1 MRLLLVEDDPYLQ
14 ENLVRSLSRRGL
26 QVTSASTAAQAVSV
40 WQSLRPDVVL
50 LDLTLPDGDGLNVV
64 SQVRQMGFTTPVLVL
79 TARATVGDRVL
90 GLNSGADDYM
100 AKPFDLDELE
110 ARLNALYRRTKT
122 AQKTLLSQGDTG
134 QARNG
139 LQTLQLG
146 AVSLDTLN
154 GVAYLHQQAM
164 ELTPRE
170 VAMLQALMAHAGQAV
185 HRSGGVSTAQ
195 KVDRHRHQL
204 GDPARS
210 GLFVKDSELIDVVAR
225 QNVDAPSVIAGHF
238 VARVVVGGLECLEP
252 LRRSIERI
260 RCGLRPQLASLRQN
274 HQ

>member
-26 QVTSASTAAQAVSV
+26 QVTSAATAAQAVSL

-64 SQVRQMGFTTPVLVL
+64 SQVRQLGFTTPVLVL
-79 TARATVGDRVL
+79 TARTTVGDRVL

-122 AQKTLLSQGDTG
+122 AQQVSSSQADTG
-134 QARNG
+134 QARNA

-154 GVAYLHQQAM
+154 GVAYLHQKAM

-185 HRSGGVSTAQ
+185 SKER
-195 KVDRHRHQL
+195 
-204 GDPARS
+204 
-210 GLFVKDSELIDVVAR
+210 LFSAVFPDELDVQFEAIEVVAYR
-225 QNVDAPSVIAGHF
+225 LRKKLTDTGISLVTL
-238 VARVVVGGLECLEP
+238 RGLGYL
-252 LRRSIERI
+252 LKT
-260 RCGLRPQLASLRQN
+260 AS
-274 HQ
+274 

>member
-64 SQVRQMGFTTPVLVL
+64 SQVRQMGFTPPVLVL

-122 AQKTLLSQGDTG
+122 AQQAASSQADTG

-139 LQTLQLG
+139 LQTLQSG

-185 HRSGGVSTAQ
+185 SKER
-195 KVDRHRHQL
+195 
-204 GDPARS
+204 
-210 GLFVKDSELIDVVAR
+210 LFSAVFPDELDVQFEAIEVVAYR
-225 QNVDAPSVIAGHF
+225 LRKKLTDTGISLVTL
-238 VARVVVGGLECLEP
+238 RGLGYL
-252 LRRSIERI
+252 LKT
-260 RCGLRPQLASLRQN
+260 AS
-274 HQ
+274 

>member
-122 AQKTLLSQGDTG
+122 AQQAASSQAETG

-185 HRSGGVSTAQ
+185 SKER
-195 KVDRHRHQL
+195 
-204 GDPARS
+204 
-210 GLFVKDSELIDVVAR
+210 LFSAVFPDELDVQFEAIEVVAYR
-225 QNVDAPSVIAGHF
+225 LRKKLTDTGISLVTL
-238 VARVVVGGLECLEP
+238 RGLGYL
-252 LRRSIERI
+252 LKT
-260 RCGLRPQLASLRQN
+260 AN
-274 HQ
+274 

>member
-122 AQKTLLSQGDTG
+122 AQKTLSSQGDTG

-185 HRSGGVSTAQ
+185 SKER
-195 KVDRHRHQL
+195 
-204 GDPARS
+204 
-210 GLFVKDSELIDVVAR
+210 LFSAVFPDELDVQFEAIEVVAYR
-225 QNVDAPSVIAGHF
+225 LRKKLTDTGISLVTL
-238 VARVVVGGLECLEP
+238 RGLGYL
-252 LRRSIERI
+252 LKT
-260 RCGLRPQLASLRQN
+260 AS
-274 HQ
+274 

>member
-26 QVTSASTAAQAVSV
+26 QVTSASTASRAVSA

-64 SQVRQMGFTTPVLVL
+64 SQLRQMGFTTPVLVL

-122 AQKTLLSQGDTG
+122 VQQATSSQGQAG
-134 QARNG
+134 QLRSG

-146 AVSLDTLN
+146 AISLDTLN

-185 HRSGGVSTAQ
+185 SKER
-195 KVDRHRHQL
+195 
-204 GDPARS
+204 
-210 GLFVKDSELIDVVAR
+210 LFSAVFPDELDVQFEAIEVVAYR
-225 QNVDAPSVIAGHF
+225 LRKKLTDTGISLVTL
-238 VARVVVGGLECLEP
+238 RGLGYL
-252 LRRSIERI
+252 LKT
-260 RCGLRPQLASLRQN
+260 AA
-274 HQ
+274 

>member
-26 QVTSASTAAQAVSV
+26 QVTSASTAAQAVSL

-64 SQVRQMGFTTPVLVL
+64 SQVRQKGFTTPVLVL

-110 ARLNALYRRTKT
+110 ARLNALFRRTKT
-122 AQKTLLSQGDTG
+122 AQMASTSQVDAG

-146 AVSLDTLN
+146 AVSLDPLN

-185 HRSGGVSTAQ
+185 SKER
-195 KVDRHRHQL
+195 
-204 GDPARS
+204 
-210 GLFVKDSELIDVVAR
+210 LFSAVFPDELDVQFEAIEVVAYR
-225 QNVDAPSVIAGHF
+225 LRKKLTDTGISLVTL
-238 VARVVVGGLECLEP
+238 RGLGYL
-252 LRRSIERI
+252 LKT
-260 RCGLRPQLASLRQN
+260 AS
-274 HQ
+274 

>member
-14 ENLVRSLSRRGL
+14 ENLVRSLSRRGF
-26 QVTSASTAAQAVSV
+26 QVTSASTAAQAVSL

-64 SQVRQMGFTTPVLVL
+64 SQVRQMGLTTPVLVL

-110 ARLNALYRRTKT
+110 ARLNALYRRIKT
-122 AQKTLLSQGDTG
+122 SQTDAG
-134 QARNG
+134 QVRAG
-139 LQTLQLG
+139 LQTLHLG

-185 HRSGGVSTAQ
+185 SKER
-195 KVDRHRHQL
+195 
-204 GDPARS
+204 
-210 GLFVKDSELIDVVAR
+210 LFSAVFPDELDVQFEAIEVVAYR
-225 QNVDAPSVIAGHF
+225 LRKKLTDTGISLVTL
-238 VARVVVGGLECLEP
+238 RGLGYL
-252 LRRSIERI
+252 LKT
-260 RCGLRPQLASLRQN
+260 AS
-274 HQ
+274 

>member
-64 SQVRQMGFTTPVLVL
+64 SQVRQLGFTTPVLVL

-122 AQKTLLSQGDTG
+122 AQQVASSQADTG
-134 QARNG
+134 QARKG

-185 HRSGGVSTAQ
+185 SKER
-195 KVDRHRHQL
+195 
-204 GDPARS
+204 
-210 GLFVKDSELIDVVAR
+210 LFSAVFPDELDVQFEAIEVVAYR
-225 QNVDAPSVIAGHF
+225 LRKKLTDTGISLVTL
-238 VARVVVGGLECLEP
+238 RGLGYL
-252 LRRSIERI
+252 LKT
-260 RCGLRPQLASLRQN
+260 AS
-274 HQ
+274 

>member
-26 QVTSASTAAQAVSV
+26 QVTSAATAAQAVSL

-64 SQVRQMGFTTPVLVL
+64 SQVRQLGFTTPVLVL
-79 TARATVGDRVL
+79 TARTTVGDRVL

-122 AQKTLLSQGDTG
+122 AQQVSSSQVDSG
-134 QARNG
+134 QARNA

-185 HRSGGVSTAQ
+185 SKER
-195 KVDRHRHQL
+195 
-204 GDPARS
+204 
-210 GLFVKDSELIDVVAR
+210 LFSAVFPDELDVQFEAIEVVAYR
-225 QNVDAPSVIAGHF
+225 
-238 VARVVVGGLECLEP
+238 
-252 LRRSIERI
+252 LRK
-260 RCGLRPQLASLRQN
+260 N
-274 HQ
+274 

>member
-26 QVTSASTAAQAVSV
+26 QVTSAATAAQAVSL

-64 SQVRQMGFTTPVLVL
+64 SQVRQLGFTTPVLVL
-79 TARATVGDRVL
+79 TARTTVGDRVL

-122 AQKTLLSQGDTG
+122 AQQVSSSQVDSG
-134 QARNG
+134 QARNA

-185 HRSGGVSTAQ
+185 SKER
-195 KVDRHRHQL
+195 
-204 GDPARS
+204 
-210 GLFVKDSELIDVVAR
+210 LFSAVFPDELDVQFEAIEVVAYR
-225 QNVDAPSVIAGHF
+225 LRKKLTDTGISLVTL
-238 VARVVVGGLECLEP
+238 RGLGYL
-252 LRRSIERI
+252 LKT
-260 RCGLRPQLASLRQN
+260 AS
-274 HQ
+274 

>member
-40 WQSLRPDVVL
+40 WQRLRPDVVL

-110 ARLNALYRRTKT
+110 ARLNALYRRTKS
-122 AQKTLLSQGDTG
+122 AQKASSSQTDTG
-134 QARNG
+134 QARSG

-185 HRSGGVSTAQ
+185 SKER
-195 KVDRHRHQL
+195 
-204 GDPARS
+204 
-210 GLFVKDSELIDVVAR
+210 LFSAVFPDELDVQFEAIEVVAYR
-225 QNVDAPSVIAGHF
+225 LRKKLTDTGISLVTL
-238 VARVVVGGLECLEP
+238 RGLGYL
-252 LRRSIERI
+252 LKT
-260 RCGLRPQLASLRQN
+260 AS
-274 HQ
+274 

>member
-26 QVTSASTAAQAVSV
+26 QVTSASTSAQAVSV

-122 AQKTLLSQGDTG
+122 ASVSSQADTG

-185 HRSGGVSTAQ
+185 SKER
-195 KVDRHRHQL
+195 
-204 GDPARS
+204 
-210 GLFVKDSELIDVVAR
+210 LFSAVFPDELDVQFEAIEVVAYR
-225 QNVDAPSVIAGHF
+225 LRKKLTDTGISLVTL
-238 VARVVVGGLECLEP
+238 RGLGYL
-252 LRRSIERI
+252 LKT
-260 RCGLRPQLASLRQN
+260 AS
-274 HQ
+274 

>member
-64 SQVRQMGFTTPVLVL
+64 SQVRQMGLTTPVLVL

-185 HRSGGVSTAQ
+185 SKER
-195 KVDRHRHQL
+195 
-204 GDPARS
+204 
-210 GLFVKDSELIDVVAR
+210 LFSAVFPDELDVQFEAIEVVAYR
-225 QNVDAPSVIAGHF
+225 LRKKLTDTGISLVTL
-238 VARVVVGGLECLEP
+238 RGLGYL
-252 LRRSIERI
+252 LKT
-260 RCGLRPQLASLRQN
+260 AS
-274 HQ
+274 

>member
-64 SQVRQMGFTTPVLVL
+64 SQIRQMGFTTPVLVL

-122 AQKTLLSQGDTG
+122 AQQAASSQADTG
-134 QARNG
+134 QTRNG

-185 HRSGGVSTAQ
+185 SKER
-195 KVDRHRHQL
+195 
-204 GDPARS
+204 
-210 GLFVKDSELIDVVAR
+210 LFSAVFPDELDVQFEAIEVVAYR
-225 QNVDAPSVIAGHF
+225 LRKKLTETGISLVTL
-238 VARVVVGGLECLEP
+238 RGLGYL
-252 LRRSIERI
+252 LKTVS
-260 RCGLRPQLASLRQN
+260 
-274 HQ
+274 

>member
-185 HRSGGVSTAQ
+185 SKER
-195 KVDRHRHQL
+195 
-204 GDPARS
+204 
-210 GLFVKDSELIDVVAR
+210 LFIAVFPDELDVQFEAIEVVAYR
-225 QNVDAPSVIAGHF
+225 LRKKLTDTGISLVTL
-238 VARVVVGGLECLEP
+238 RGLGYL
-252 LRRSIERI
+252 LKT
-260 RCGLRPQLASLRQN
+260 AS
-274 HQ
+274 

>member
-122 AQKTLLSQGDTG
+122 AQQAASSQADTG
-134 QARNG
+134 QARKG

-185 HRSGGVSTAQ
+185 SKER
-195 KVDRHRHQL
+195 
-204 GDPARS
+204 
-210 GLFVKDSELIDVVAR
+210 LFSAVFPDELDVQFEAIEVVAYR
-225 QNVDAPSVIAGHF
+225 LRKKLTDTGISLVTL
-238 VARVVVGGLECLEP
+238 RGLGYL
-252 LRRSIERI
+252 LKT
-260 RCGLRPQLASLRQN
+260 AS
-274 HQ
+274 

>member
-64 SQVRQMGFTTPVLVL
+64 SQVRQLGFTTPVLVL

-122 AQKTLLSQGDTG
+122 AQQAASSQADTG
-134 QARNG
+134 QTRNG

-185 HRSGGVSTAQ
+185 SKER
-195 KVDRHRHQL
+195 
-204 GDPARS
+204 
-210 GLFVKDSELIDVVAR
+210 LFSAVFPDELDVQFEAIEVVAYR
-225 QNVDAPSVIAGHF
+225 LRKKLTDTGISLVTL
-238 VARVVVGGLECLEP
+238 RGLGYL
-252 LRRSIERI
+252 LKTVS
-260 RCGLRPQLASLRQN
+260 
-274 HQ
+274 

>member
-26 QVTSASTAAQAVSV
+26 QVTSASTAAQAVSL

-110 ARLNALYRRTKT
+110 ARLNALYRRIKT
-122 AQKTLLSQGDTG
+122 AQQVTSPQSDAG
-134 QARNG
+134 QVRAG

-185 HRSGGVSTAQ
+185 SKERLFSAVFPDELDVQFEAIEVVAYRLRKKLTDTGVSLVTLRGLGYLLKTA
-195 KVDRHRHQL
+195 
-204 GDPARS
+204 S
-210 GLFVKDSELIDVVAR
+210 
-225 QNVDAPSVIAGHF
+225 
-238 VARVVVGGLECLEP
+238 
-252 LRRSIERI
+252 
-260 RCGLRPQLASLRQN
+260 
-274 HQ
+274 

>member
-110 ARLNALYRRTKT
+110 ARLNALYRRIKT
-122 AQKTLLSQGDTG
+122 AQQATSSQSDAG
-134 QARNG
+134 QVRAG

-170 VAMLQALMAHAGQAV
+170 VAMLQALMSHAGQAV
-185 HRSGGVSTAQ
+185 SKER
-195 KVDRHRHQL
+195 
-204 GDPARS
+204 
-210 GLFVKDSELIDVVAR
+210 LFSAVFPDELDVQFEAIEVVAYR
-225 QNVDAPSVIAGHF
+225 LRKKLTDTGISLVTL
-238 VARVVVGGLECLEP
+238 RGLGYL
-252 LRRSIERI
+252 LKA
-260 RCGLRPQLASLRQN
+260 AS
-274 HQ
+274 

>member
-110 ARLNALYRRTKT
+110 ARLNALYRRTKS
-122 AQKTLLSQGDTG
+122 AQKASSSQTDTG

-139 LQTLQLG
+139 LHTLQLG

-185 HRSGGVSTAQ
+185 SKER
-195 KVDRHRHQL
+195 
-204 GDPARS
+204 
-210 GLFVKDSELIDVVAR
+210 LFSAVFPDELDVQFEAIEVVAYR
-225 QNVDAPSVIAGHF
+225 LRKKLTDTGISLVTL
-238 VARVVVGGLECLEP
+238 RGLGYL
-252 LRRSIERI
+252 LKT
-260 RCGLRPQLASLRQN
+260 AS
-274 HQ
+274 

>member
-64 SQVRQMGFTTPVLVL
+64 SQVRQMGLTTPVLVL

-122 AQKTLLSQGDTG
+122 AQKTLSSQGDTG

-185 HRSGGVSTAQ
+185 SKER
-195 KVDRHRHQL
+195 
-204 GDPARS
+204 
-210 GLFVKDSELIDVVAR
+210 LFSAVFPDELDVQFEAIEVVAYR
-225 QNVDAPSVIAGHF
+225 LRKKLTDTGISLVTL
-238 VARVVVGGLECLEP
+238 RGLGYL
-252 LRRSIERI
+252 LKT
-260 RCGLRPQLASLRQN
+260 AS
-274 HQ
+274 

>member
-185 HRSGGVSTAQ
+185 SKER
-195 KVDRHRHQL
+195 
-204 GDPARS
+204 
-210 GLFVKDSELIDVVAR
+210 LFSAVFPDELDVQFEAIEVVAYR
-225 QNVDAPSVIAGHF
+225 LRKKLTDTGISLVTL
-238 VARVVVGGLECLEP
+238 RGLGYL
-252 LRRSIERI
+252 LKT
-260 RCGLRPQLASLRQN
+260 AS
-274 HQ
+274 

>member
-122 AQKTLLSQGDTG
+122 AQKASSSQTDTG

-185 HRSGGVSTAQ
+185 SKER
-195 KVDRHRHQL
+195 
-204 GDPARS
+204 
-210 GLFVKDSELIDVVAR
+210 LFSAVFPDELDVQFEAIEVVAYR
-225 QNVDAPSVIAGHF
+225 LRKKLTDTGISLVTL
-238 VARVVVGGLECLEP
+238 RGLGYL
-252 LRRSIERI
+252 LKT
-260 RCGLRPQLASLRQN
+260 AS
-274 HQ
+274 

>member
-40 WQSLRPDVVL
+40 WQGLRPDVVL

-122 AQKTLLSQGDTG
+122 AQQAASSQADKG

-185 HRSGGVSTAQ
+185 SKER
-195 KVDRHRHQL
+195 
-204 GDPARS
+204 
-210 GLFVKDSELIDVVAR
+210 LFSAVFPDELDVQFEAIEVVAYR
-225 QNVDAPSVIAGHF
+225 LRKKLTDTGISLVTL
-238 VARVVVGGLECLEP
+238 RGLGYL
-252 LRRSIERI
+252 LKT
-260 RCGLRPQLASLRQN
+260 AS
-274 HQ
+274 

>member
-122 AQKTLLSQGDTG
+122 AQQAASSQADTG

-185 HRSGGVSTAQ
+185 SKER
-195 KVDRHRHQL
+195 
-204 GDPARS
+204 
-210 GLFVKDSELIDVVAR
+210 LFSAVFPDELDVQFEAIEVVAYR
-225 QNVDAPSVIAGHF
+225 LRKKLTDTGISLVTL
-238 VARVVVGGLECLEP
+238 RGLGYL
-252 LRRSIERI
+252 LKT
-260 RCGLRPQLASLRQN
+260 AN
-274 HQ
+274 

>member
-64 SQVRQMGFTTPVLVL
+64 SQVRQLGFTTPVLVL

-122 AQKTLLSQGDTG
+122 AQQAASSQADTG
-134 QARNG
+134 QARKG

-185 HRSGGVSTAQ
+185 SKER
-195 KVDRHRHQL
+195 
-204 GDPARS
+204 
-210 GLFVKDSELIDVVAR
+210 LFSAVFPDELDVQFEAIEVVAYR
-225 QNVDAPSVIAGHF
+225 LRKKLTDTGISLVTL
-238 VARVVVGGLECLEP
+238 RGLGYL
-252 LRRSIERI
+252 LKT
-260 RCGLRPQLASLRQN
+260 AS
-274 HQ
+274 

>member
-40 WQSLRPDVVL
+40 WQGLRPDVVL

-64 SQVRQMGFTTPVLVL
+64 SQVRQLGFTTPVLVL

-122 AQKTLLSQGDTG
+122 AQQAASSQADTG
-134 QARNG
+134 QARKG

-185 HRSGGVSTAQ
+185 SKER
-195 KVDRHRHQL
+195 
-204 GDPARS
+204 
-210 GLFVKDSELIDVVAR
+210 LFSAVFPDELDVQFEAIEVVAYR
-225 QNVDAPSVIAGHF
+225 LRKKLTDTGISLVTL
-238 VARVVVGGLECLEP
+238 RGLGYL
-252 LRRSIERI
+252 LKT
-260 RCGLRPQLASLRQN
+260 AS
-274 HQ
+274 

>member
-64 SQVRQMGFTTPVLVL
+64 SQVRQLGFTTPVLVL

-122 AQKTLLSQGDTG
+122 AQQAASSQADTG

-170 VAMLQALMAHAGQAV
+170 VAMLQALMEHAGQAV
-185 HRSGGVSTAQ
+185 SKER
-195 KVDRHRHQL
+195 
-204 GDPARS
+204 
-210 GLFVKDSELIDVVAR
+210 LFSAVFPDELDVQFEAIEVVAYR
-225 QNVDAPSVIAGHF
+225 LRKKLADTGISLVTL
-238 VARVVVGGLECLEP
+238 RGLGYL
-252 LRRSIERI
+252 LKTVS
-260 RCGLRPQLASLRQN
+260 
-274 HQ
+274 

>member
-14 ENLVRSLSRRGL
+14 ENLVRSLSRRGF
-26 QVTSASTAAQAVSV
+26 QVTSASTAAQAVSL

-50 LDLTLPDGDGLNVV
+50 LDLTLPDGDGLIVV
-64 SQVRQMGFTTPVLVL
+64 SQVRQMGLTTPVLVL

-110 ARLNALYRRTKT
+110 ARLNALYRRIKT
-122 AQKTLLSQGDTG
+122 AQQATTSQTAAGPVR
-134 QARNG
+134 AG
-139 LQTLQLG
+139 LQTLHLG

-185 HRSGGVSTAQ
+185 SKER
-195 KVDRHRHQL
+195 
-204 GDPARS
+204 
-210 GLFVKDSELIDVVAR
+210 LFIAVFPDELDVQFEAIEVVAYR
-225 QNVDAPSVIAGHF
+225 LRKKLTDTGISLVTL
-238 VARVVVGGLECLEP
+238 RGLGYL
-252 LRRSIERI
+252 LKA
-260 RCGLRPQLASLRQN
+260 AS
-274 HQ
+274 

>member
-26 QVTSASTAAQAVSV
+26 QVTSASTAAQALSV

-122 AQKTLLSQGDTG
+122 AKQAASSQTDTD

-185 HRSGGVSTAQ
+185 SKER
-195 KVDRHRHQL
+195 
-204 GDPARS
+204 
-210 GLFVKDSELIDVVAR
+210 LFSAVFPDELDVQFEAIEVVAYR
-225 QNVDAPSVIAGHF
+225 LRKKLTDTGISLVTL
-238 VARVVVGGLECLEP
+238 RGLGYL
-252 LRRSIERI
+252 LKT
-260 RCGLRPQLASLRQN
+260 AS
-274 HQ
+274 